1 MLVTQLCPSFA
12 ISWTVAPPG
21 SSFHGIRRQDYWRG
35 LSFPSPGGLSD
46 LGIKSGS
53 PTLQVDAL
61 PFESPVEEM
70 EATFHDKF

>member
-1 MLVTQLCPSFA
+1 MLVTQLCPSLA
-12 ISWTVAPPG
+12 TSWTVAHQTPL
-21 SSFHGIRRQDYWRG
+21 SMEFCQQDSWSG
-35 LSFPSPGGLSD
+35 LSFSSPGGLPN

-61 PFESPVEEM
+61 PSESPVEEM